1 LRDVQARSEP
11 ILGIDIGTTFST
23 AALVVGGRFHYATD
37 ERGEACVP
45 SVVHFPRSGLPVVG
59 FEADRLRQAEPEHTI
74 SGVKRLIGR
83 SLDSPQARLVG
94 AGTAFRMVGTGQDE
108 VKIRVRT
115 AEYTASEVAAV
126 LMKHL
131 RDLAQQR
138 FQRQL
143 TRAVVTVPVLAP
155 PQVREAM
162 VRIGKM
168 AGLEVV
174 RVVSESVAGA
184 LARGIAGAGDEGA
197 PRLVFDFGGGTLDL
211 AVVQRQGRQVKVL
224 SAGGDDLLG
233 GDDFDT
239 ELARWAA
246 SQIWGTFQVDVTRDA
261 ILAAAIQRQCERV
274 KRALSSGP
282 SARCFLPD
290 ALGAGGRRWDVD
302 LLMTRDNVRPVW
314 AELVE
319 RAMDVTRSVIAA
331 AGCPTEALSM
341 ISLIGGTTFMPQV
354 REAVAQTFGRPLDI
368 ESDPQTAVAR
378 GAALLGA
385 LPDLID

>member
-1 LRDVQARSEP
+1 
-11 ILGIDIGTTFST
+11 
-23 AALVVGGRFHYATD
+23 
-37 ERGEACVP
+37 
-45 SVVHFPRSGLPVVG
+45 
-59 FEADRLRQAEPEHTI
+59 
-74 SGVKRLIGR
+74 
-83 SLDSPQARLVG
+83 
-94 AGTAFRMVGTGQDE
+94 
-108 VKIRVRT
+108 
-115 AEYTASEVAAV
+115 
-126 LMKHL
+126 
-131 RDLAQQR
+131 
-138 FQRQL
+138 
-143 TRAVVTVPVLAP
+143 
-155 PQVREAM
+155 
-162 VRIGKM
+162 
-168 AGLEVV
+168 
-174 RVVSESVAGA
+174 
-184 LARGIAGAGDEGA
+184 
-197 PRLVFDFGGGTLDL
+197 
-211 AVVQRQGRQVKVL
+211 
-224 SAGGDDLLG
+224 
-233 GDDFDT
+233 
-239 ELARWAA
+239 
-246 SQIWGTFQVDVTRDA
+246 
-261 ILAAAIQRQCERV
+261 V